1 MGKIVGYL
9 FRLPTPAL
17 VQNFLFALPLG
28 GGIIIFTALNR
39 ILLLSAV
46 LAAKGTKKIV
56 PASIAGVGKE
66 VYATKLAA
74 G

>member
-1 MGKIVGYL
+1 VGKIVGYL
-9 FRLPTPAL
+9 FRLPTPPL
-17 VQNFLFALPLG
+17 VQNFLFFLPLG
-28 GGIIIFTALNR
+28 GGIIIFTALNG

-46 LAAKGTKKIV
+46 SAAKGTKKIS
-56 PASIAGVGKE
+56 PAFIAGIGEK